1 MTTLHISFLRILLTL
16 VLLLPA
22 LAACTP
28 EDLLP
33 LLVDDAG
40 AGGESALPQTLPASE
55 DSLSP
60 TITVYFTDTERGSL
74 RGGTDANLAAA
85 IDAAQL
91 SVDVAAYDLD
101 LWSVRD
107 ALIRAHQRGIQ
118 VRMVTESNYLENPE
132 VQDLL
137 NAGIEILGDRME
149 GLMHHKFVVID
160 GQEVWTG
167 SMNLTV
173 NAAYRNNENYLRIFS
188 PQLAENY
195 EQEFEEMF
203 TEDRFGPNS
212 RYGNT
217 PNPQIEVDGIT
228 IENYFSPDDRPAAR
242 IVELL
247 ESAQQSIV
255 FMAFS
260 FTRDD
265 FAQAMLA
272 RARAGVT
279 VRGVFESEQVE
290 SNGKNGEYGNL
301 RAAGLDVH
309 RDGNPRVMHHKV
321 IIIDERIVITGSY
334 NFSSSAEERNDEN
347 LLIIYNPEIAAQFL
361 QEFERVYAQS
371 EP

>member
-1 MTTLHISFLRILLTL
+1 MNLRLFFRFLLILTI
-16 VLLLPA
+16 LLPA
-22 LAACTP
+22 LTACTP

-33 LLVDDAG
+33 LLLDDAG
-40 AGGESALPQTLPASE
+40 AGGESTLPQAAPAQS
-55 DSLSP
+55 DSAPPS
-60 TITVYFTDTERGSL
+60 ITVYFTDTERGSL

-91 SVDVAAYDLD
+91 SVDIAAYDFD

-107 ALIRAHQRGIQ
+107 ALINAHRRGVQ
-118 VRMVTESNYLENPE
+118 VRMVTESNYIENPE

-137 NAGIEILGDRME
+137 DAGIEVIGDRIE

-167 SMNLTV
+167 SMNLNL
-173 NAAYRNNENYLRIFS
+173 NAAYRNNENYLRILS

-217 PNPQIEVDGIT
+217 PNPTIEVDGIT
-228 IENYFSPDDRPAAR
+228 IENYFAPDDRPAAR

-247 ESAQQSIV
+247 EGAQESIV

-265 FAQAMLA
+265 FAKAMLA
-272 RARAGVT
+272 RAKAGVT
-279 VRGVFESEQVE
+279 VRGVFESEQVN
-290 SNGKNGEYGNL
+290 SNGKNGEYGTL

-309 RDGNPRVMHHKV
+309 RDGNPRTMHHKV

-347 LLIIYNPEIAAQFL
+347 LLIICSPEIAAQFL
-361 QEFERVYAQS
+361 QEFERVYAQA
-371 EP
+371 EQ